1 MNNQSFLTPQQ
12 LFEESMRNIAR
23 ATSPMEV
30 ERAGNKAMDR
40 FDTLLLIGEI
50 DLAQAEGWAMQ
61 ACHKA
66 TDTLLL
72 IREAENR
79 AAEAGDAQ
87 GGD

>member
-1 MNNQSFLTPQQ
+1 MNNRTVLTPQQ

-23 ATSPMEV
+23 ATSPAEV
-30 ERAGNKAMDR
+30 DRAANKAMDR
-40 FDTLLLIGEI
+40 FDALLLIGEI
-50 DLAQAEGWAMQ
+50 DLAQAGDWAMQ

-66 TDTLLL
+66 TDMLLL
-72 IREAENR
+72 IREADKR